1 MRAISYPFTV
11 RGSIRT
17 TTNPDQIVRGQV
29 IDAVATNQGERL
41 MNPEWGCNLRA
52 QVFDPS
58 DTLVR
63 SDLAGQIARKL
74 PNFVPRA
81 TITRADLAVDPAEPN
96 LVRVNIGYKA
106 SNYSPEASLSVPLD
120 TSNTDASSGSEVTA

>member
-1 MRAISYPFTV
+1 MRAISFPFTA

-17 TTNPDQIVRGQV
+17 TTNPDQVVRGQV

-58 DTLVR
+58 DNLVR
-63 SDLAGQIARKL
+63 SDEAGQMARKL
-74 PNFVPRA
+74 AAFVPRA
-81 TITRADLAVDPAEPN
+81 SITRADLVVDRSEPN
-96 LVRVNIGYKA
+96 LVRVNIGYRA
-106 SNYSPEASLSVPLD
+106 SNYSPEANLSIPLD
-120 TSNTDASSGSEVTA
+120 TTTTDASSGSEATP